1 MESSTANKSS
11 NFFKYAFSS
20 INKEACIF
28 IPTPFFYSGEKEE
41 KTQTKNKIYF
51 KIILLKK
58 KKKSS
63 PSVTDKSSG
72 LLYEY
77 MNAFG

>member
-28 IPTPFFYSGEKEE
+28 IPTPFFYSGGKEK
-41 KTQTKNKIYF
+41 KQTKNKIYF

>member
-1 MESSTANKSS
+1 MLQE
-11 NFFKYAFSS
+11 FF
-20 INKEACIF
+20 
-28 IPTPFFYSGEKEE
+28 
-41 KTQTKNKIYF
+41 
-51 KIILLKK
+51 ILEKK
-58 KKKSS
+58 KPS

>member
-1 MESSTANKSS
+1 M
-11 NFFKYAFSS
+11 Y
-20 INKEACIF
+20 
-28 IPTPFFYSGEKEE
+28 FYSHTFLLFWGKR
-41 KTQTKNKIYF
+41 KKHKPKIRRYASRILYF
-51 KIILLKK
+51 GKK
-58 KKKSS
+58 KKKPS